1 MTTENLRE
9 IIKCGETTTVQF
21 KQEFPS
27 QKKIAN
33 EMVAMAN
40 DEKHLLVCNVA
51 EGANKPYKNID
62 GDIFVKQGADKR
74 RVTENTE
81 ILSLFQQSQKYF
93 PDQEGVADSS
103 AEDIDTLAL
112 DRFF

>member
-40 DEKHLLVCNVA
+40 AQGGMIIFGVEDKTGELIGLSYEQLQRTSN
-51 EGANKPYKNID
+51 ELGNTANECVRPTIYIT
-62 GDIFVKQGADKR
+62 
-74 RVTENTE
+74 TEV
-81 ILSLFQQSQKYF
+81 L
-93 PDQEGVADSS
+93 
-103 AEDIDTLAL
+103 
-112 DRFF
+112 